1 MPRFTYKAVSP
12 DGEVIEGETDAAS
25 RQAVVDRLHADG
37 HVPIRAELSRTAA
50 AVATG
55 PSGLAG
61 LFQPRRVRREDLVLI
76 TRELATLLQAGLPL
90 DRGMSVMLDLAP
102 VGPVRVL
109 VEEIREKVRGGA
121 TLADALAEYPAV
133 FPNFYVG
140 MVRAG
145 EAGGTL
151 DGVLVRLAE
160 TLERAQ
166 ALRENVQAALRY
178 PALVVVMA
186 VISLAVLMT
195 AVIPEFRPLFE
206 DAGAAMPV
214 STQIVIAISDFLA
227 AYWWLV
233 ALLFLAAALGFRQ
246 HNRTEEG
253 RLRWDA
259 WRIQAPIFGDLMTKI
274 EVARFSR
281 TLGTLLSN
289 GVSVLNAMSMTIDTL
304 DNKAFAR
311 AAAQAQGRLAKGE
324 GLADPLSE
332 TGVFPGLA
340 LQLVRV
346 GEETG
351 RLDDMLVRI
360 AEIYDEEVKR
370 AIQKMLSLLVPLVT
384 LALGVLIA
392 GIIGSMISAIMS
404 SYDLPF

>member
-1 MPRFTYKAVSP
+1 MPRFLYKAVSS
-12 DGEVIEGETDAAS
+12 DGEVIEGETQAPN
-25 RQAVVDRLHADG
+25 RQAVIDRLHADG
-37 HVPIRAELSRTAA
+37 HVPIRAEESRRAA
-50 AVATG
+50 AVKK
-55 PSGLAG
+55 AG
-61 LFQPRRVRREDLVLI
+61 MSELFRPRNVRREDLLLI

-90 DRGMSVMLDLAP
+90 DRGMSVMLELAP
-102 VGPVRVL
+102 AGPVRDLLEDV
-109 VEEIREKVRGGA
+109 REKVRGGA
-121 TLADALAEYPAV
+121 TLADALAEQPNV
-133 FPNFYVG
+133 FPNYYVG

-151 DGVLVRLAE
+151 EAVLTRLAD
-160 TLERAQ
+160 TLERAA

-178 PALVVVMA
+178 PALVVIMA
-186 VISLAVLMT
+186 VISLMVLMT
-195 AVIPEFRPLFE
+195 VVIPEFRPLFE

-214 STQIVIAISDFLA
+214 STQFIIGVSDFLA

-233 ALLFLAAALGFRQ
+233 TLAVVFAVLALRQ
-246 HNRTEEG
+246 HNRTPEG
-253 RLRWDA
+253 RMRWDT
-259 WRIQAPIFGDLMTKI
+259 WMIQAPVFGDLVTKI

-289 GVSVLNAMSMTIDTL
+289 GVSVLNAMTMTNETL
-304 DNKAFAR
+304 DNRAFAA

-324 GLADPLSE
+324 GLAEPLAE

-340 LQLVRV
+340 LQLIRV

-351 RLDDMLVRI
+351 RLDAMLLRI
-360 AEIYDEEVKR
+360 ADIYDGEVKT

-384 LALGVLIA
+384 LGLGVLIA

>member
-1 MPRFTYKAVSP
+1 MPRFAYKAVSP
-12 DGEVIEGETDAAS
+12 DGDIIEGETQAPS
-25 RQAVVDRLHADG
+25 RQAVIDRLHADG
-37 HVPIRAELSRTAA
+37 HVPIRAEESRRAT
-50 AVATG
+50 VARK
-55 PSGLAG
+55 AG
-61 LFQPRRVRREDLVLI
+61 VSEIFRQRRVRQGDLVLI

-102 VGPVRVL
+102 AGPVRDL

-121 TLADALAEYPAV
+121 TLADALAEQPNV

-151 DGVLVRLAE
+151 EGVLTRLAD
-160 TLERAQ
+160 TMERAQ

-178 PALVVVMA
+178 PALVVIMA
-186 VISLAVLMT
+186 ILSLMVLMT
-195 AVIPEFRPLFE
+195 VVIPEFRPLFE
-206 DAGAAMPV
+206 DAGAAMPF
-214 STQIVIAISDFLA
+214 STQIVIGVSDFLA

-233 ALLFLAAALGFRQ
+233 ALVVAFAVMAMRQ
-246 HNRTEEG
+246 HNRTLEG

-259 WRIQAPIFGDLMTKI
+259 WKIQAPIFGDLLTKI

-289 GVSVLNAMSMTIDTL
+289 GVSVLNAMSMTIETL
-304 DNKAFAR
+304 DNRAFAG
-311 AAAQAQGRLAKGE
+311 AATQAQGRLAKGE
-324 GLADPLSE
+324 GLAEPLAE
-332 TGVFPGLA
+332 TGIFPGLA
-340 LQLVRV
+340 LQLIRV

-351 RLDDMLVRI
+351 RLDAMLLRI
-360 AEIYDEEVKR
+360 ADIYDDEVKH

>member
-1 MPRFTYKAVSP
+1 MPRFSYKAVSA
-12 DGEVIEGETDAAS
+12 DGEVIEGELDAAN
-25 RQAVVDRLHADG
+25 RQALVDRLHADG
-37 HVPIRAELSRTAA
+37 HVPIRAEESRRSATAQR
-50 AVATG
+50 
-55 PSGLAG
+55 GLPG
-61 LFQPRRVRREDLVLI
+61 MFQPRRVRREDVLLV

-90 DRGMSVMLDLAP
+90 DRAMSVMLDLAP
-102 VGPVRVL
+102 VGPVRDL
-109 VEEIREKVRGGA
+109 IDDMREKVRGGA
-121 TLADALAEYPAV
+121 TLADAMAGHGGV
-133 FPNFYVG
+133 FPNYYVG

-145 EAGGTL
+145 ETGGAL
-151 DGVLVRLAE
+151 EAVLTRLAE
-160 TLERAQ
+160 SLERAQ
-166 ALRENVQAALRY
+166 AVADNVRAALRY

-186 VISLAVLMT
+186 VVSLLILMT
-195 AVIPEFRPLFE
+195 VVIPEFRPLFE

-214 STQIVIAISDFLA
+214 STMIVIGTSDFLA

-233 ALLFLAAALGFRQ
+233 ASVVGIAVLLFRQ
-246 HNRTEEG
+246 HNRTPEG

-259 WRIQAPIFGDLMTKI
+259 WKIQAPIFGDLLTKI

-304 DNKAFAR
+304 ENQAFA
-311 AAAQAQGRLAKGE
+311 AAASQAQGRLAKGE
-324 GLADPLSE
+324 GLADPLAE

-351 RLDDMLVRI
+351 QLDAMLLRI
-360 AEIYDEEVKR
+360 AEIYDEEVRR
-370 AIQKMLSLLVPLVT
+370 AIQKMLSLLVPLIT
-384 LALGVLIA
+384 LALGILIA

>member
-1 MPRFTYKAVSP
+1 MPRFNYKAVSP
-12 DGEVIEGETDAAS
+12 EGEVIEGEIEAIS

-37 HVPIRAELSRTAA
+37 HVPIRAEESRRTA
-50 AVATG
+50 VRQ
-55 PSGLAG
+55 SGVGRL
-61 LFQPRRVRREDLVLI
+61 LQPRRVRSEDLLLI

-90 DRGMSVMLDLAP
+90 DRAMSVMIDLAP
-102 VGPVRVL
+102 EGPVRDL
-109 VEEIREKVRGGA
+109 MEEVREKVRGGA
-121 TLADALAEYPAV
+121 TLADALGEHSEV
-133 FPNFYVG
+133 FPNYYAG

-151 DGVLVRLAE
+151 EGVLARLAE

-166 ALRENVQAALRY
+166 ALRDNVRAALRY
-178 PALVVVMA
+178 PALVVIMA
-186 VISLAVLMT
+186 VASLVVLM
-195 AVIPEFRPLFE
+195 AVVIPEFRPLFE
-206 DAGAAMPV
+206 DAGAAMPL
-214 STQIVIAISDFLA
+214 STRIVIGTSDLLA
-227 AYWWLV
+227 AYWWLL
-233 ALLFLAAALGFRQ
+233 ALLLVAAGMALRQ
-246 HNRTEEG
+246 HNQTPEG

-259 WRIQAPIFGDLMTKI
+259 WIIEAPIFGDLLTKI

-281 TLGTLLSN
+281 TLGTLLTN

-304 DNKAFAR
+304 DNRAFAG

-324 GLADPLSE
+324 GLAEPLAE

-351 RLDDMLVRI
+351 RLDAMLLRI
-360 AEIYDEEVKR
+360 ADIYDEEVKR
-370 AIQKMLSLLVPLVT
+370 AIQKMLSLLVPLIT
-384 LALGVLIA
+384 LALGILIA
-392 GIIGSMISAIMS
+392 VIIGSMISAIMS

>member
-1 MPRFTYKAVSP
+1 MPRFNYKAVSP
-12 DGEVIEGETDAAS
+12 DGEVIEGEIEAAS

-37 HVPIRAELSRTAA
+37 HVPIRADESRRVEAA
-50 AVATG
+50 A
-55 PSGLAG
+55 PSALSG

-90 DRGMSVMLDLAP
+90 DRAMSVMLDLAP
-102 VGPVRVL
+102 AGPVRDL
-109 VEEIREKVRGGA
+109 VEEAREKVRGGA
-121 TLADALAEYPAV
+121 TLADALADHPAV

-145 EAGGTL
+145 EAGGSL
-151 DGVLVRLAE
+151 DGVLTRLAE

-166 ALRENVQAALRY
+166 ALRETVQAALRY
-178 PALVVVMA
+178 PALVVIMA
-186 VISLAVLMT
+186 VVSLAVLMT

-214 STQIVIAISDFLA
+214 STQIVIGVSDFLA
-227 AYWWLV
+227 LYWWLI
-233 ALLFLAAALGFRQ
+233 ALVLLAAVVPLRQ
-246 HNRTEEG
+246 HNRTDEG
-253 RLRWDA
+253 HLRWDT
-259 WRIQAPIFGDLMTKI
+259 WKIEAPVFGDLLTKI

-281 TLGTLLSN
+281 TLGTLLNN

-304 DNKAFAR
+304 DNRAFAR

-324 GLADPLSE
+324 GLAEPLAE

-351 RLDDMLVRI
+351 QLDAMLLRI
-360 AEIYDEEVKR
+360 AEIYDEETRR